1 MLKNYFKIFL
11 KVALQNKLFTFL
23 SLFGISLT
31 IMFVM
36 IFSMTISK
44 ITSGSGPESDLRK
57 IVFCQRAKS
66 RPTNKGKPGNGWSVS
81 SCSRS
86 LCEDHLKKVKSA
98 DLISMYTSTGSWE
111 FIFNGKYQLKLQTQ
125 TDAEFWDMYHFRF
138 LQGRPYT
145 REEVT
150 KGVNL
155 CIITRSLKELLFG
168 SDQDILGKTV
178 HYTSMNLVVTGV
190 VEDPP
195 KTDQNAMGDLYFP
208 YTLFKNNDIPND
220 YLGGFITAFR
230 SSSHKQFVPIK
241 NEVQEMIA
249 KLDAADT
256 TQTIFLS
263 GPYSQIEKM
272 MVGYGDPED
281 YSLGTSVFKYL
292 MMALAFILLPAIN
305 LMALNFARIQER
317 GEEIAVRKSFGASGK
332 ILRSQFLFEN
342 ILMTLTGGVVGIILS
357 YLAVALLGNSLSLRI
372 SFFSTVPLTF
382 SFNYIV
388 FAAALIACLIFGLLS
403 GYLPAV
409 RLSRMRPALYLKGG
423 EL

>member
-44 ITSGSGPESDLRK
+44 ITSGSGPERDLGK
-57 IVFCQRAKS
+57 IIFCQRAKTV
-66 RPTNKGKPGNGWSVS
+66 PTHNGKPGNGYSTS

-86 LCEDHLKKVKSA
+86 LCEDHLKNVKSA
-98 DLISMYTSTGSWE
+98 DLISMYTFTGSWE
-111 FIFNGKYQLKLQTQ
+111 FIFNGKYQLKNQTQ
-125 TDAEFWDMYHFRF
+125 TDAEFWDMYHYNFIY
-138 LQGRPYT
+138 GRPYT

-150 KGVNL
+150 RGANL
-155 CIITRSLKELLFG
+155 AVITRSLKELLFG
-168 SDQDILGKTV
+168 SEENVLGKTV

-208 YTLFKNNDIPND
+208 YTLYKDNEVPNE
-220 YLGGFITAFR
+220 YLGSFITAFKAG
-230 SSSHKQFVPIK
+230 SHSQFVPIK

-263 GPYSQIEKM
+263 GPYSQLEKM

-281 YSLGTSVFKYL
+281 FSLGTSLLKYL
-292 MMALAFILLPAIN
+292 LMALAFILLPAIN

-332 ILRSQFLFEN
+332 ILRGQFLFEN
-342 ILMTLTGGVVGIILS
+342 ILMTLTGGVVGIVLS
-357 YLAVALLGNSLSLRI
+357 YLVVALSGDSLSLRI
-372 SFFSTVPLTF
+372 SFFSTVPLTY

-388 FAAALIACLIFGLLS
+388 FAAALVACLIFGLLS

>member
-220 YLGGFITAFR
+220 YLGGFITALR

-388 FAAALIACLIFGLLS
+388 FAAALIA
-403 GYLPAV
+403 
-409 RLSRMRPALYLKGG
+409 
-423 EL
+423 

>member
-1 MLKNYFKIFL
+1 MLKNYLKIFV

-57 IVFCQRAKS
+57 IVFCQRAKTI
-66 RPTNKGKPGNGWSVS
+66 PTHKGKPGNGWSVS

-98 DLISMYTSTGSWE
+98 DLISMYTHTGSWE

-150 KGVNL
+150 RGVNL